1 MSEIRLRKCEPTSRA
16 FQARTYNE
24 ERVEYLENAEVA
36 RALKEYQRFP
46 KSLQWIERIESFEL
60 FGDPSGFYSS

>member
-1 MSEIRLRKCEPTSRA
+1 MSEFRLRKYEPTILA
-16 FQARTYNE
+16 FQAPIYNADE
-24 ERVEYLENAEVA
+24 AAYLENAEVA

-60 FGDPSGFYSS
+60 FSASPGFYSS